1 MATKT
6 ISLQNIPQ
14 GWYMAW
20 SINTQAAFNICVT
33 LNDSKT
39 TYVNNV
45 CRASTNFMPPLSSGY
60 QQVAGT
66 NMQLVIVISSTDTIQ
81 TVLQPYS
88 VPTPTGQIVGQGY
101 TVLLE
106 DSTDNDYNDLY
117 VSIIAWKA
125 QG

>member
-1 MATKT
+1 MATKA

-20 SINTQAAFNICVT
+20 TMNSQAANNICVT
-33 LNDSKT
+33 LSDSAT
-39 TYVNNV
+39 TYVSNV
-45 CRASTNFMPPLSSGY
+45 CKASTNFMPPLSTGF

-66 NMQLVIVISSTDTIQ
+66 NMQLQISIATTDTIQ

-88 VPTPTGQIVGQGY
+88 VPTPTGLIVGQGY

-106 DSTDNDYNDLY
+106 DSTDNDFNDLF
-117 VSIIAWKA
+117 VSIIAWKS